1 MIDRLIDSAPCDRRR
16 SDRNLQYV
24 PVRHRR
30 GSYQA
35 GCFKIEVRGV
45 CEPEE
50 KHRVRKIRALTICM
64 ENPEIPWRIQMERF
78 IPVEIFRKKVIPFE
92 VLPCPRFHQNDRNFL
107 YHLFGLQSVLS
118 EQESTK
124 GIAFIRN
131 EARACGEIIEIKTKP
146 SKKPRQQQAFN
157 CKKLEQNICRCPA
170 FGRLCFAKRK
180 TTTPKCVHKRILPS
194 TWLIQ
199 ASMPPVM
206 DKSSRRNYLSSFP
219 ICLLLL
225 VACFQFAWNN
235 S

>member
-1 MIDRLIDSAPCDRRR
+1 
-16 SDRNLQYV
+16 
-24 PVRHRR
+24 
-30 GSYQA
+30 
-35 GCFKIEVRGV
+35 
-45 CEPEE
+45 
-50 KHRVRKIRALTICM
+50 
-64 ENPEIPWRIQMERF
+64 MERL

-170 FGRLCFAKRK
+170 FGRLCLFCKEKNHYAKMCPQK
-180 TTTPKCVHKRILPS
+180 NP
-194 TWLIQ
+194 
-199 ASMPPVM
+199 
-206 DKSSRRNYLSSFP
+206 SSFF
-219 ICLLLL
+219 IYLCVSLFQEFFEEIALGSMYLL
-225 VACFQFAWNN
+225 
-235 S
+235 